1 MKNRKVTALL
11 LVCMMMVLMLAA
23 CGGGGSPES
32 AASEEGAKILLYNNT
47 REPTSLDPPV
57 GFDMVSYDV
66 LNNAMEGLTRLGSDQ
81 TPQPA
86 LAESWTVSEDGKTYT
101 FKLRDGIKWSNG
113 KPITASDVEFSWKR
127 LLDPATASPAAFL
140 AYVIEGGEAFN
151 SGQGK
156 ADDVK
161 VKAVDDSTVEVV
173 LSQPAP
179 WLLSMLSNPAFFPVP
194 KAAAEA
200 NPTWASEASTFVSS
214 GPFKIA
220 EWSHDAEIKM
230 VKNEQYWDAANVK
243 LDGVTFKMV
252 NDSNTEYQM
261 FTNGE
266 LHIQGVIPPEMSEQL
281 FAENKVK
288 VEDSAGTY
296 FYRFNTTMPPFD
308 NAKIR
313 KAFVMA
319 VDRQTLIDLVVKQKQ
334 KPAEGIVSYGLKE
347 LSGKDFREAGGNLV
361 TYDPEQ
367 AKKLLAEGMAE
378 AGYSTLPEVT
388 LTYNTNDL
396 HQKIA
401 EAMQAMFK
409 DNLGVDVKLAGME
422 GKVLTA
428 QQKALQL
435 QFSRSSWLPDFADP
449 INFLDIFRSDSPNN
463 RTGWKNAE
471 YDRLIDAI
479 YAETDETKRFGLMH
493 QAESILME
501 EAPILPMYFYN
512 STYMQSDKVE
522 GVLRHPYGYIEFK
535 SADLK

>member
-1 MKNRKVTALL
+1 MKKRKVTALL

-32 AASEEGAKILLYNNT
+32 AASEEGSKILLYNNT

-86 LAESWTVSEDGKTYT
+86 LAESWTVSEDGKTYI
-101 FKLRDGIKWSNG
+101 FKLREGIKWSNG
-113 KPITASDVEFSWKR
+113 EPITASDVEFSWKR
-127 LLDPATASPAAFL
+127 LLNPATASPAAFL

-151 SGQGK
+151 SGQGT

-161 VKAVDDSTVEVV
+161 VKAVDDTTVEVV
-173 LSQPAP
+173 LGQPAP

-194 KAAAEA
+194 KATVEA
-200 NPTWASEASTFVSS
+200 KPTWASEASTFVSS
-214 GPFKIA
+214 GPFKIS
-220 EWSHDAEIKM
+220 EWSHDAEIKL
-230 VKNEQYWDAANVK
+230 VKNDQYWDAANVK

-281 FAENKVK
+281 FAENKVT

-319 VDRQTLIDLVVKQKQ
+319 VDRQTIIDLVVKQKQ

-347 LSGKDFREAGGNLV
+347 PSGKDFREVGGNLV

-428 QQKALQL
+428 QQKGLQL

-463 RTGWKNAE
+463 RTGWKSAD
-471 YDRLIDAI
+471 YDKLIAAI

-493 QAESILME
+493 QAENILME

-512 STYMQSDKVE
+512 SAYMQSDKVE